1 MATESGANPSGTYKT
16 SAQSNLSH
24 ALVAALADQ
33 LVTMVPFCSMSRS
46 HVELFAS
53 QCHEQYYEPGETIL
67 NPAAGVPDGLFL
79 IRQGE
84 VSGERV
90 AADGHSVYFELE
102 AGDMFS
108 IGAVLTRRPVTTS
121 YKAIGDCFCLQF
133 PASSV
138 VTLGIESP
146 PFIEFLTHQFRT
158 ILEQSQLSLRQ
169 HFAALAAQAQLHQN
183 TLGSLLT
190 REPVFVEPSTP
201 LIDALTVMDDK
212 RIGSILVV
220 DADAVLQGILTRYD
234 LLKRVVLARVDL
246 TSPIQ
251 NVMTPN
257 PKTLEV
263 TDTIEAAT
271 ELMTRANIRHVPLT
285 QDKRV
290 VGLISERD
298 LFSFQRFSVGNI
310 SAAIAAAKEV
320 AHLKRA
326 GEHIA
331 QYARNLLSQGV
342 TGHRLTSLVSHLNDL
357 LTVQM
362 ISLLAQKHGLDQRQ
376 FCWIALGSEGRQ
388 EQTIATDQDNALIL
402 DDALTDE
409 QQAQMLKFAREVNEG
424 LDACGFPLCKGNVMA
439 SNPDYCLSQRQWLA
453 RCANWIDRGT
463 PQDLLD
469 ASIFFDF
476 RALAGNLS
484 LADPIQDQ
492 VARAAANAPRFIAL
506 LAANAC
512 KWKVPLTIFGGIDT
526 TRVDGYDTID
536 LKLNGTALMVDFARI
551 YALANGITERGTKPR
566 LEAVAR
572 ALDYDEKRTAD
583 WISAF
588 EYLQTLRLKAQ
599 MSEPVVAGN
608 ANALDV
614 GSLSKVDKVI
624 LKAALN
630 VTKTMQQQ
638 LRLDYVR

>member
-1 MATESGANPSGTYKT
+1 
-16 SAQSNLSH
+16 
-24 ALVAALADQ
+24 
-33 LVTMVPFCSMSRS
+33 
-46 HVELFAS
+46 
-53 QCHEQYYEPGETIL
+53 
-67 NPAAGVPDGLFL
+67 
-79 IRQGE
+79 
-84 VSGERV
+84 
-90 AADGHSVYFELE
+90 
-102 AGDMFS
+102 
-108 IGAVLTRRPVTTS
+108 
-121 YKAIGDCFCLQF
+121 
-133 PASSV
+133 
-138 VTLGIESP
+138 
-146 PFIEFLTHQFRT
+146 
-158 ILEQSQLSLRQ
+158 
-169 HFAALAAQAQLHQN
+169 
-183 TLGSLLT
+183 
-190 REPVFVEPSTP
+190 
-201 LIDALTVMDDK
+201 
-212 RIGSILVV
+212 
-220 DADAVLQGILTRYD
+220 
-234 LLKRVVLARVDL
+234 
-246 TSPIQ
+246 
-251 NVMTPN
+251 
-257 PKTLEV
+257 
-263 TDTIEAAT
+263 
-271 ELMTRANIRHVPLT
+271 
-285 QDKRV
+285 
-290 VGLISERD
+290 
-298 LFSFQRFSVGNI
+298 
-310 SAAIAAAKEV
+310 
-320 AHLKRA
+320 
-326 GEHIA
+326 
-331 QYARNLLSQGV
+331 
-342 TGHRLTSLVSHLNDL
+342 
-357 LTVQM
+357 
-362 ISLLAQKHGLDQRQ
+362 
-376 FCWIALGSEGRQ
+376 
-388 EQTIATDQDNALIL
+388 
-402 DDALTDE
+402 
-409 QQAQMLKFAREVNEG
+409 
-424 LDACGFPLCKGNVMA
+424 MA

-599 MSEPVVAGN
+599 MSVPVVAGN

>member
-1 MATESGANPSGTYKT
+1 MAGQSGANNTSAHNT
-16 SAQSNLSH
+16 SAQSSMSQSLI
-24 ALVAALADQ
+24 AALADQ
-33 LVTMVPFCSMSRS
+33 LVMMVPFSSMSRA
-46 HVELFAS
+46 HVERFVS

-67 NPAAGVPDGLFL
+67 TPETGVPDELFL
-79 IRQGE
+79 IRQGQ

-90 AADGHSVYFELE
+90 ATDGHSVYFELE
-102 AGDMFS
+102 TGDMFS

-121 YKAIGDCFCLQF
+121 YKAISDCFCLQF
-133 PASSV
+133 PAASV
-138 VTLGIESP
+138 ASLGVESP

-158 ILEQSQLSLRQ
+158 ILEQSQLSLQQ

-201 LIDALTVMDDK
+201 LIDALTMMDEM
-212 RIGSILVV
+212 RIGSILVA
-220 DADAVLQGILTRYD
+220 DADATLKGILTRHD
-234 LLKRVVLARVDL
+234 LLKRVVLAQIDL
-246 TSPIQ
+246 AVPIE

-257 PKTLEV
+257 PKSLET

-271 ELMTRANIRHVPLT
+271 ELMTRERIRHVPLT
-285 QDKRV
+285 QDNRV

-310 SAAIAAAKEV
+310 SAAIATAKEV

-342 TGHRLTSLVSHLNDL
+342 TGHRLTGLVSYLNDL
-357 LTVQM
+357 LTVQL
-362 ISLLAQKHGLDQRQ
+362 IRLLAQKHGLDQRQ

-409 QQAQMLKFAREVNEG
+409 QRAQVLKFAREVNEG

-484 LADPIQDQ
+484 LADPILEQ
-492 VARAAANAPRFIAL
+492 VTRTAARAPRFIAL

-526 TRVDGYDTID
+526 TRVGGRNTID
-536 LKLNGTALMVDFARI
+536 LKLNGTALMVDFARV

-572 ALDYDEKRTAD
+572 ALGHDEKRTSD
-583 WISAF
+583 WVSAF
-588 EYLQTLRLKAQ
+588 EYIQTLRLKAQ
-599 MSEPVVAGN
+599 MSEPVVPGN

-614 GSLSKVDKVI
+614 GTLSQVDKVI

-630 VTKTMQQQ
+630 VTKTMQQR
-638 LRLDYVR
+638 LELDYVR